1 MSDVCSYL
9 RVVAPP
15 YFSFVQAL
23 RLLGFHFC
31 AGRSP
36 TQPKCTLPPPLVSTL
51 PLQVEVQGFLLSI
64 QQRHRTAQE
73 LTAAGDGLELQDE
86 EAQAE
91 HGAHLLQFTGAE
103 LQTLPRKQNDPQ

>member
-1 MSDVCSYL
+1 MSALTFVWWLL
-9 RVVAPP
+9 RTSPLSKPCVYWV
-15 YFSFVQAL
+15 SISAL
-23 RLLGFHFC
+23 FILPRN
-31 AGRSP
+31 
-36 TQPKCTLPPPLVSTL
+36 PKGHPLPPLVSTL

-64 QQRHRTAQE
+64 QQCHRTAQE

>member
-1 MSDVCSYL
+1 M
-9 RVVAPP
+9 
-15 YFSFVQAL
+15 QHK
-23 RLLGFHFC
+23 G
-31 AGRSP
+31 
-36 TQPKCTLPPPLVSTL
+36 KPPPSLGSTL
-51 PLQVEVQGFLLSI
+51 PLQVKVQGFLLSI

-73 LTAAGDGLELQDE
+73 LTAAGDRLELQDE